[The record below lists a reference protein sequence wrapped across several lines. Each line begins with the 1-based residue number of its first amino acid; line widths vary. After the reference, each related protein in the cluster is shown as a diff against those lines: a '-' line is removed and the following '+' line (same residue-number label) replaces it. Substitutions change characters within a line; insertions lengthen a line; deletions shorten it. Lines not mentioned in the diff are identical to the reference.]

1 MKQLMLSA
9 ALASVILCGANV
21 AMATGGHE
29 PSGGGG
35 GSTTEKD
42 GSPGPDRDAASAAAS
57 SEEAARAECARLLAE
72 RQIAQSGPTSGAI
85 ADGVEEPLDCRM
97 HNVETR

>member
-1 MKQLMLSA
+1 MKQFLLSA

-21 AMATGGHE
+21 AMATGNHE
-29 PSGGGG
+29 SHGGG

-42 GSPGPDRDAASAAAS
+42 GSPGPDRDAAGAAAS
-57 SEEAARAECARLLAE
+57 SEEAARAECGRLLAE
-72 RQIAQSGPTSGAI
+72 RQIAQSGPTSGTI
-85 ADGVEEPLDCRM
+85 ADAAEEPLDCEM

>member
-1 MKQLMLSA
+1 MKQFTLSV
-9 ALASVILCGANV
+9 ALASVILCGANA

-29 PSGGGG
+29 TGGGG
-35 GSTTEKD
+35 GSATEKD
-42 GSPGPDRDAASAAAS
+42 GSPGPDRDTSGAAAS

-72 RQIAQSGPTSGAI
+72 RQIAQSGPTSGKI
-85 ADGVEEPLDCRM
+85 ADMAEEPLDCEL